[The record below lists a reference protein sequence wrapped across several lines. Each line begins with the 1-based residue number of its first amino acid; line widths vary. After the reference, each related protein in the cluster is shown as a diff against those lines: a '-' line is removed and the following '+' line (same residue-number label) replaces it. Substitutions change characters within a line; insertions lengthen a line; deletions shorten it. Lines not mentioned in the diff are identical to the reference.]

1 MSNMIAKMC
10 CNTIGLMVESR
21 LNQIINKSNIQ
32 LFLSYINFKEK
43 INISFN
49 IKGDFVQEDAW
60 SFVSSDY

>member
-1 MSNMIAKMC
+1 MFNMIAKMC
-10 CNTIGLMVESR
+10 CDTIGPMVESR

>member
-1 MSNMIAKMC
+1 MIAKMC
-10 CNTIGLMVESR
+10 CDTIGLMVESR
-21 LNQIINKSNIQ
+21 LNQIINNESYVQ
-32 LFLSYINFKEK
+32 LFRLYINFKEK